1 MHFQTQMEKAV
12 PTLCQLLGSKSISD
26 VNESI
31 EFFVVASEF
40 GLQSAI
46 VGVRRMLV
54 LIWSRDSAVRDAV
67 VEAYKGLYLDPEA
80 PNARYMY
87 AEHCS
92 VIKEIREMKRVKLWA
107 LCGIFIVIFF
117 SYTFPLK
124 PTMFYSYVTRFR
136 SKTALIVKNLIA
148 LTQGASIGD
157 LTSLEE
163 LVGFCVFFLHSFPC
177 LTCDEM

>member
-12 PTLCQLLGSKSISD
+12 PTVCQLLGSKTISD

-46 VGVRRMLV
+46 IGVRRMLV

-80 PNARYMY
+80 PNARYINLS
-87 AEHCS
+87 HKTKK
-92 VIKEIREMKRVKLWA
+92 VFLFQNDPIKCTTSSSIFQSTSSNTKL
-107 LCGIFIVIFF
+107 F
-117 SYTFPLK
+117 
-124 PTMFYSYVTRFR
+124 
-136 SKTALIVKNLIA
+136 
-148 LTQGASIGD
+148 
-157 LTSLEE
+157 
-163 LVGFCVFFLHSFPC
+163 
-177 LTCDEM
+177 

>member
-80 PNARYMY
+80 PNARYMC
-87 AEHCS
+87 EHCS
-92 VIKEIREMKRVKLWA
+92 VIKGIREMKRVNLWA
-107 LCGIFIVIFF
+107 LCGIFIVVFVFIHF
-117 SYTFPLK
+117 SFQAHN
-124 PTMFYSYVTRFR
+124 MFYSFVTRFR

-148 LTQGASIGD
+148 LTQGASMGD

-163 LVGFCVFFLHSFPC
+163 LVGCCAFLRSFPC
-177 LTCDEM
+177 LICDEM

>member
-1 MHFQTQMEKAV
+1 MHFQTQMEKAL

-80 PNARYMY
+80 PNARYMH
-87 AEHCS
+87 EHCI
-92 VIKEIREMKRVKLWA
+92 VLKGIREMKGVKLWA
-107 LCGIFIVIFF
+107 YIHC
-117 SYTFPLK
+117 
-124 PTMFYSYVTRFR
+124 RFCFHTLFL
-136 SKTALIVKNLIA
+136 S
-148 LTQGASIGD
+148 
-157 LTSLEE
+157 SLQY
-163 LVGFCVFFLHSFPC
+163 VFFFC
-177 LTCDEM
+177 NTFQV